1 MFLFKHK
8 DKLRKLFIQHLCI
21 TLSFDT
27 REREKNLTDI
37 EIMNNKNGT
46 FQTGVLQY
54 ILNC

>member
-8 DKLRKLFIQHLCI
+8 DKLRKLFFYLCI

>member
-8 DKLRKLFIQHLCI
+8 DKLRKLFFSISVCNPFFRH
-21 TLSFDT
+21 
-27 REREKNLTDI
+27 EREKKNLTDI

>member
-1 MFLFKHK
+1 MFIFKHK
-8 DKLRKLFIQHLCI
+8 DKLRKLFFQYLCI

-27 REREKNLTDI
+27 RERKKTLTDI

>member
-1 MFLFKHK
+1 MYLFKHK
-8 DKLRKLFIQHLCI
+8 DKLRKLFFSISVYYPFFRH
-21 TLSFDT
+21 
-27 REREKNLTDI
+27 EREKKNLTDI

>member
-8 DKLRKLFIQHLCI
+8 DKLRKLFFSIYVYNPFFRH
-21 TLSFDT
+21 
-27 REREKNLTDI
+27 EREKKNLTDI

>member
-8 DKLRKLFIQHLCI
+8 DNLRKLFFSISVYNPFFRH
-21 TLSFDT
+21 
-27 REREKNLTDI
+27 EREKKNLTDI